1 MKYNYCP
8 QCGTKLIQKPAGDDG
23 NVPFCEACDKYWF
36 DTFSSVAIV
45 MVVNEQN
52 EIAMLKQSY
61 LSDTYWTY
69 VSGFMKPGETAEETA
84 AREVEEELG
93 LKIERLEYAGTY
105 WFADREQLMHG
116 FIGYVKKAD
125 FILSG
130 EVNEAAWVPEEEAQD
145 RMFPERPGN
154 SQHPIYRKYI
164 GSITK

>member
-1 MKYNYCP
+1 MRYNYCP
-8 QCGTKLIQKPAGDDG
+8 QCGTKLIKRPAGDDG
-23 NVPFCEACDKYWF
+23 NVPFCESCNKYWF

-52 EIAMLKQSY
+52 EIAMLKQTY

-84 AREVEEELG
+84 EREVAEELG
-93 LKIERLEYAGTY
+93 LKTEQLDYAGTY

-130 EVNEAAWVPEEEAQD
+130 EVNEAAWVPAEEAPD

-154 SQHPIYRKYI
+154 SQHPIYRKYMRRI
-164 GSITK
+164 AE